1 MRSAT
6 AIVATFLV
14 VLTTIALPVP
24 AKATVN
30 SFVDD
35 DTSRFEPFL
44 EAARENGLVRGCNP
58 PTNDRVCPHDLV
70 TRGNMAIML
79 ARAVGARP
87 TDHDFFTDDDG
98 HPSEA
103 SINALMAAG
112 VPMGCDVE
120 SFCPERPVE
129 RGEMSALIS
138 RAFRLTGDTSP
149 NRYVDTEGTLFAK
162 DLTLLAEK
170 GALLPCNPP
179 LNTKLCPRAT
189 VRRDE
194 AVFALVTAMGLKPA
208 PVTPR
213 QTEATPIGFGD
224 SFNEL
229 SLWDGRSPSSR
240 NRVGLTDSGY
250 HDSALRVTIP
260 KGSHYGAD
268 FRLHLNDAATEEP
281 QQLYFRY
288 YLRLDSDW
296 ATTSGGKLPGFSG
309 IYGSSGKG
317 GYESSPSNPGWSARL
332 MFSATDAEDPRAH
345 LGYYVYHLGQETRY
359 GDRMGWNEAGR
370 LEPGEWYCLEGEVQ
384 LNTLGLADGALRAW
398 VDGTPAFDVSGLEF
412 RRPDEPAIKIESFW
426 FNVYYG
432 GKAVAPHDLGL
443 TIDEVMV
450 DTQRVGCSGGHG
462 ATMPTT
468 GDFDGNGIEDRLWW
482 GQCSEGT
489 CFWLKTKDTNGLS
502 TTRTVGDGGWF
513 SLDTQR
519 LGLSSGDVDGDG
531 SDDLVYRGRCDDSRP
546 CWRVHRT
553 HDVFEATGENWG
565 DGARFAK
572 ATSTLTLGD
581 WNGDGRDDLAYQ
593 SVCGEDGHDCWR
605 VHMSTGSRFDP
616 PQDWGPT
623 PEADVV
629 AVSADLDGDGR
640 EDLLYQAPCGDTTCW
655 FAQMS
660 TGDSFTGPHDLGTT
674 TVTERDHFELLD
686 FDADGRS
693 DLLAWTSGPHGTLIE
708 VRYLSDGS
716 LTRPTTLVELER
728 PVADVILF
736 HPPGEAPVQALID
749 TKCGDG
755 SPCRARLFAVS
766 SHQLADPADYRSEVL
781 QRLGLPP
788 IT

>member
-1 MRSAT
+1 MRSRT
-6 AIVATFLV
+6 AFVVAFLV
-14 VLTTIALPVP
+14 VLSTISLPRP
-24 AKATVN
+24 ATATVN
-30 SFVDD
+30 SFIDD
-35 DTSRFEPFL
+35 DTSRFEPFI

-58 PTNDRVCPHDLV
+58 PANDRVCPHALV
-70 TRGNMAIML
+70 SRENLAIML
-79 ARAVGARP
+79 ARAVDAP
-87 TDHDFFTDDDG
+87 ATDLDFFTDDDG
-98 HPSEA
+98 DTGEG
-103 SINALMAAG
+103 SINALVAAG

-120 SFCPERPVE
+120 SFCPDQPVR
-129 RGEMSALIS
+129 RGEMAALIT
-138 RAFRLTGDTSP
+138 RAFRLTGAPAP
-149 NRYVDTEGTLFAK
+149 NRYRDTADSPFASE
-162 DLTLLAEK
+162 LTLLAEN
-170 GALLPCNPP
+170 GALLPCDPP
-179 LNTKLCPRAT
+179 LNTRLCPGAT
-189 VRRDE
+189 VRKDE
-194 AVFALVTAMGLKPA
+194 AVFAIVSAMGLDPA

-213 QTEATPIGFGD
+213 QTETTPIGFGD
-224 SFNEL
+224 SFDEL

-240 NRVGLTDSGY
+240 NRVGLTDNGY

-268 FRLHLNDAATEEP
+268 FHLHLEDAAAEEP
-281 QQLYFRY
+281 QELFFRY

-332 MFSATDAEDPRAH
+332 MFSATDEEDSRAH

-370 LEPGEWYCLEGEVQ
+370 LQPGEWYCLEGEVD

-398 VDGTPAFDVSGLEF
+398 VDGTPAFDMSGLEF

-450 DTQRVGCSGGHG
+450 DTQRIGCAGGHG

-482 GQCSEGT
+482 GKCSEGT
-489 CFWLKTKDTNGLS
+489 CFWLKNKDAYGST

-531 SDDLVYRGRCDDSRP
+531 SDDLVYRGRCDDSQP

-553 HDVFEATGENWG
+553 SDVFEATGENWG
-565 DGARFAK
+565 DGARLAD

-593 SVCGEDGHDCWR
+593 SICGGDDHDCWR
-605 VHMSTGSRFDP
+605 VHMSTGTSFDP
-616 PQDWGPT
+616 PQDWGHT
-623 PEADVV
+623 PDTVVV
-629 AVSADLDGDGR
+629 ADSADLDGDGLD
-640 EDLLYQAPCGDTTCW
+640 DLLYQAPCGKTTCW
-655 FAQMS
+655 FVQIS
-660 TGDSFTGPHDLGTT
+660 TGTSFTDPRNVGPTT
-674 TVTERDHFELLD
+674 DTERDHFELLD
-686 FDADGRS
+686 FDSSGTS
-693 DLLAWTSGPHGTLIE
+693 DLLAWTSGPRGTLIE

-716 LTRPTTLVELER
+716 LTEPVTLVALDR
-728 PVADVILF
+728 PVADVLLF
-736 HPPGEAPVQALID
+736 RPPEGGPVQALID

-755 SPCRARLFAVS
+755 SPCRARLFATPGRE
-766 SHQLADPADYRSEVL
+766 LTDPASYRSRAL
-781 QRLGLPP
+781 QRLGLPS